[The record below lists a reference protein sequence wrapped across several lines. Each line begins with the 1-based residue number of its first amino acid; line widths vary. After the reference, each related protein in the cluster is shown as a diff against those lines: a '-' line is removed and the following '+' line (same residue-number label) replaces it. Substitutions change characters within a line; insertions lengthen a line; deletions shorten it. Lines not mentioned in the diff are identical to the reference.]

1 MNNKIYHLEV
11 IYIIMSLLLLSTSL
25 SLLIWTVFIAR
36 LLRSF
41 TKSPKLKSIVAAK
54 YTPRVNVLLPVRD
67 DEEHIGRCL
76 DGLLKQ
82 NYPNYGIIVICDSDS
97 DKHDKTIEMVS
108 KYGKLYPEKMS
119 MVMADPKP
127 EGWVGKNWACYS
139 GYLKSDCDILLF
151 TDSDTVHSEDIITL
165 AIGYFL
171 ANKLDV
177 LTVRPRLL
185 CEDIWSKII
194 YPILWTCH
202 HVKYSAILV
211 NDLNKMT
218 GSVFGCFFIISR
230 KSYEKLGTHKEIK
243 GEVLDDIVL
252 GEKIKKA
259 KIALRMVHGEYHLQQ
274 ALSGSF
280 RTAWQRLSRSD
291 NMFPIQTGHVKY
303 GRIVSSISVFLSLMF
318 PFALLPVLIG
328 ISQIENLSD
337 VAINSLLI
345 LFVIDLVVIMLVGI
359 TYVIQSKFG
368 LFQSPLY
375 ALVSFL
381 GAMVI
386 AVGLMYAFL
395 VEREKIKWR
404 GREYIVNR
412 RNFR

>member
-1 MNNKIYHLEV
+1 MEV
-11 IYIIMSLLLLSTSL
+11 IYVIMPLLLLSTSL
-25 SLLIWTVFIAR
+25 SLLIWTVFITR

-41 TKSPKLKSIVAAK
+41 TKSPKLKSIAAAK
-54 YTPRVNVLLPVRD
+54 DTPRVNVILPVRD

-82 NYPNYGIIVICDSDS
+82 NYHNYSIIVICDSDS
-97 DKHDKTIEMVS
+97 DKQDKTIEIVS
-108 KYGKLYPEKMS
+108 KYSKRYPKKIS

-127 EGWVGKNWACYS
+127 DGWVGKNWACYS

-151 TDSDTVHSEDIITL
+151 TDSDTLHSEDIITL

-185 CEDIWSKII
+185 CEDIWSKMI
-194 YPILWTCH
+194 YPILWTYH

-211 NDLNKMT
+211 NDPNKMT
-218 GSVFGCFFIISR
+218 GSVFGCFFIITR

-243 GEVLDDIVL
+243 GEVLEDIVL

-291 NMFPIQTGHVKY
+291 NMFPIQMENAKY
-303 GRIVSSISVFLSLMF
+303 GPIVSSLSVFLSLIF
-318 PFALLPVLIG
+318 PFALLPVLMG
-328 ISQIENLSD
+328 IIQTENLSD

-345 LFVIDLVVIMLVGI
+345 LFVIDLVVIILVSVV
-359 TYVIQSKFG
+359 YVIQSKFG

-381 GAMVI
+381 GAIVI

-395 VEREKIKWR
+395 VEKEKIKWR
-404 GREYIVNR
+404 GREYVVNR
-412 RNFR
+412 KNFR